1 MNRSITLW
9 NGSKRRDISTMSENE
24 LTNEQNRQIAV
35 AVEEAKRKLTE
46 LNAREDAERE
56 KMVKDLGYSPAV
68 LDNGHPSPERAAIRA
83 ELKKE
88 IDKIKNEPPLKTH

>member
-1 MNRSITLW
+1 
-9 NGSKRRDISTMSENE
+9 MSENK

-68 LDNGHPSPERAAIRA
+68 LDIGHPSPERAAIRA

>member
-1 MNRSITLW
+1 
-9 NGSKRRDISTMSENE
+9 MSENE

-56 KMVKDLGYSPAV
+56 KIVKDLGYSPG
-68 LDNGHPSPERAAIRA
+68 L
-83 ELKKE
+83 
-88 IDKIKNEPPLKTH
+88 

>member
-1 MNRSITLW
+1 
-9 NGSKRRDISTMSENE
+9 MSENE

-46 LNAREDAERE
+46 LNSREDAERE
-56 KMVKDLGYSPAV
+56 KIVKDLGYSPAV
-68 LDNGHPSPERAAIRA
+68 LDNGHPSPERVAIRA

-88 IDKIKNEPPLKTH
+88 INKIKNEG